1 VIWAL
6 LAFYFFGGGGAGAS
20 VLTQEAVKEMGERVE
35 SVVEDTVRAEAA
47 EQSLDELRAEINA
60 FNKTFYRSGKDLEK
74 IYKDHEAGAE
84 QMLTILNDL
93 NVEWD
98 AAQTRAIELRFA
110 LTATLNQEEWSAL
123 VNEK

>member
-1 VIWAL
+1 MIWAL

-35 SVVEDTVRAEAA
+35 SVVEDPLRAEAA
-47 EQSLDELRAEINA
+47 QQSLDELRAEIKA
-60 FNKTFYRSGKDLEK
+60 FNKTFSRSGKDLEK
-74 IYKDHEAGAE
+74 IYKDHEASAE

-110 LTATLNQEEWSAL
+110 LKETLTQEEWSQ
-123 VNEK
+123 VMDEH